1 MDTRQLASFVAVA
14 QRLSFTRAAAELS
27 FAQSTV
33 TAHVKS
39 LERDLGVS
47 LFYRTPGRIRLTD
60 AGNRLLPYATRI
72 LELAESAREVAGIHS
87 EPVGALVVGTLESLT
102 SYRLLPVVE
111 YLHLRY
117 PRVRIAMRPSVCA
130 ETCEAV
136 VDTTY
141 DCGFLID
148 VSTSFRGLESKVLCE
163 EPLVIVGAPDH
174 RLAGKPDLADD
185 DLRVERLIETEPGC
199 AYREQLEHVLATGS
213 GEPPPVL
220 ELGSIDAIK
229 RSVATGLGIA
239 LLPRVTVAE
248 ELARGELLRLDWTP
262 PFRVYTQVVW
272 RAERTGSPA
281 LAALLDAATRVI
293 DEQIEDAAAG

>member
-1 MDTRQLASFVAVA
+1 LDTRQLASFVAVA

-33 TAHVKS
+33 TAHVKA
-39 LERDLGVS
+39 LERDLGVG
-47 LFYRTPGRIRLTD
+47 LFYRMPGRIRLTD
-60 AGNRLLPYATRI
+60 AGDRLLPYATRI
-72 LELAESAREVAGIHS
+72 LELTESAREAAGHS
-87 EPVGALVVGTLESLT
+87 EPAGALVVGTMESLT

-117 PRVRIAMRPSVCA
+117 SRMRIALRPSICA

-136 VDTTY
+136 LETTY

-148 VSTSFRGLESKVLCE
+148 TSRSFSGLESKVLCE
-163 EPLVIVGAPDH
+163 EPLVIVAGADH

-199 AYREQLEHVLATGS
+199 AYREQLEHVLATGD

-229 RSVATGLGIA
+229 RSVASGLGIA

-262 PFRVYTQVVW
+262 PFRVYTQAVW
-272 RAERTGSPA
+272 RAERTGDPA
-281 LAALLDAATRVI
+281 LTALLDTATKVI
-293 DEQIEDAAAG
+293 DEQVEDAAAG